1 MNDGATG
8 VIDAFELFDGVSLAF
23 NNIPRGVATW
33 NDVEPFE
40 LQIDWCLRG
49 RFQLDGGIRL
59 GEGDL
64 GVHDERVR
72 KRSMGFPAPLYA
84 GLTIRISQSV
94 GAESLSRSLPTIGLD
109 FDALAHRL
117 AGPSGCRIYT
127 PDPSTRALLESFW
140 DIDDPGTSDAA
151 APSKRS
157 NSSPLPTQHLTLP
170 HDQKTTSEEARSS
183 PLNAAWGFLGRTSSR
198 TSRWQ
203 MRRRRHAWACPLS
216 RKSSRKR
223 SGSHRWRTAVN
234 AA

>member
-1 MNDGATG
+1 MLARRNADKLRAVGTDGASVRYHLRMNDGATG

-94 GAESLSRSLPTIGLD
+94 GAEVSLPLPPYDWPRLRRPRASARRAKRMQNLHARPLD
-109 FDALAHRL
+109 
-117 AGPSGCRIYT
+117 
-127 PDPSTRALLESFW
+127 ESPPRVVLGYRR
-140 DIDDPGTSDAA
+140 PGTSDAA
-151 APSKRS
+151 APQNARTHRPCQR
-157 NSSPLPTQHLTLP
+157 NTSPCPTIRRLPAKK
-170 HDQKTTSEEARSS
+170 HDRV
-183 PLNAAWGFLGRTSSR
+183 P
-198 TSRWQ
+198 
-203 MRRRRHAWACPLS
+203 
-216 RKSSRKR
+216 
-223 SGSHRWRTAVN
+223 
-234 AA
+234 

>member
-1 MNDGATG
+1 MLARRNADKLRAVGTDGASVRYHLRMNDGATG

-109 FDALAHRL
+109 FDALAHRPL
-117 AGPSGCRIYT
+117 
-127 PDPSTRALLESFW
+127 DESPPRVVLGYRR
-140 DIDDPGTSDAA
+140 PGTSDAA
-151 APSKRS
+151 APQNARTHRPCQR
-157 NSSPLPTQHLTLP
+157 NTSPCPTIRRLPAKK
-170 HDQKTTSEEARSS
+170 HDRV
-183 PLNAAWGFLGRTSSR
+183 P
-198 TSRWQ
+198 
-203 MRRRRHAWACPLS
+203 
-216 RKSSRKR
+216 
-223 SGSHRWRTAVN
+223 
-234 AA
+234 